1 MYRREKS
8 GMHQYEYEADGA
20 NVPMTSCGNSESTY
34 YNMDA
39 CDNQELPLIK
49 WDPPFTSAF
58 GAGGEDLPLIKW
70 ESSFTSVIATGWEE
84 LPLKSSLAHLFL
96 QLMKLML

>member
-49 WDPPFTSAF
+49 
-58 GAGGEDLPLIKW
+58 
-70 ESSFTSVIATGWEE
+70 
-84 LPLKSSLAHLFL
+84 
-96 QLMKLML
+96 